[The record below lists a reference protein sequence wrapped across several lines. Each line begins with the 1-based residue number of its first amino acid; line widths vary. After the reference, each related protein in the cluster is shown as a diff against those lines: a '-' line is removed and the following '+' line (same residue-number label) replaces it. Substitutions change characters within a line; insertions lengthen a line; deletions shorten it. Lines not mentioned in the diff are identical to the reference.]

1 MTKTDTF
8 FKSLKQKTEYVEAQ
22 AEWSAL
28 FCEPK
33 LSHQGGQKVML
44 DFEWAEIYG
53 YETKRFNEQ
62 VKNNIEKFDDD
73 FRFQLTKEEREFLRS
88 KNLTSKSEV
97 GSGGRRYLPFVF
109 IEQGIYMLM
118 TVLKGELAVR
128 QSKALICTFKQMKD
142 YIVENQ
148 DLIGRM
154 EFLHQSQERRFDSLK
169 EQVRLRA
176 DKALYFT
183 VR

>member
-53 YETKRFNEQ
+53 YETKRFNE
-62 VKNNIEKFDDD
+62 KFDDD
-73 FRFQLTKEEREFLRS
+73 FRFQLTKEEWEVLRS
-88 KNLTSKSEV
+88 KNSTSKSEA

-148 DLIGRM
+148 GLIGRM
-154 EFLHQSQERRFDSLK
+154 EFSHQSQERRFDSLK